1 MITFEYTAK
10 DKDTGEL
17 IKADVEAQS
26 EQAAAKLLINQNLL
40 PLTITP
46 KGSRRKL
53 FKNAGTKVRTK
64 DRVLYTRQ
72 LATLIN
78 AGLPLTQALRTVGEQ
93 TANKKLQL
101 ANSQIISAVEGGER
115 LSDAFGKHPNIFNN
129 VYIQLIAAGEA
140 SGTLDESLQHIA
152 MQQEKDAAVLAKIRG
167 AMVYPA
173 IVVVV
178 IVLVLVFMLTTVV
191 PQIKT
196 LYDDIG
202 KQLPLVTR
210 ILIWFS
216 ELITNWWFVLIPF
229 VVIIIYGAL
238 TYTRTEGGQLVMDK
252 LKMRA
257 PLFGKL
263 FMKLYMARFSRIG
276 ATLLGAGV
284 PMLEMMRITGQSIS
298 NIHVERTIQEAAI
311 KVKGGTALSASLE
324 GSPNFLPLVPQM
336 IGIGEKSGAIEDMLA
351 KTATYFED
359 ELDNQIRT
367 LSTIIEPAL
376 MVVLALMAAV
386 VIGAILLP
394 VYGLVGQSLSL

>member
-1 MITFEYTAK
+1 VITFEYTAR
-10 DKDTGEL
+10 DKDTGESV
-17 IKADVEAQS
+17 KAEVEAQS

-40 PLTITP
+40 PLTIIP
-46 KGSRRKL
+46 KGSHRKI

-64 DRVLYTRQ
+64 DRILYTRQ

-93 TANKKLQL
+93 TPNKRLQL

-115 LSDAFGKHPNIFNN
+115 LSDSFAKHPNIFNN

-140 SGTLDESLQHIA
+140 SGTLDESLLHIA

-167 AMVYPA
+167 AMVYPV

-216 ELITNWWFVLIPF
+216 ELITNWWFLLIPF
-229 VVIIIYGAL
+229 IVIFIYASL
-238 TYTRTEGGQLVMDK
+238 TYTRTEGGRLVIDK
-252 LKMRA
+252 LKMRI

-284 PMLEMMRITGQSIS
+284 PMLEMMGITAQSIS
-298 NIHVERTIQEAAI
+298 NIHVERAIQEASI
-311 KVKGGTALSASLE
+311 KVKGGTALSAALE
-324 GSPNFLPLVPQM
+324 NRPEFLPLVPQM